1 MAKETPEKR
10 SLHHSRQRK
19 AKRQHALNKVAKQLS
34 RVDEGDYECDNKEN
48 SGETMDRRVAV
59 DVNKEMSSMKSP
71 ESKKDKKKSPDETNT
86 GIKRKK
92 KQFKHILTKVMNE
105 HQQ

>member
-1 MAKETPEKR
+1 M
-10 SLHHSRQRK
+10 
-19 AKRQHALNKVAKQLS
+19 
-34 RVDEGDYECDNKEN
+34 
-48 SGETMDRRVAV
+48 AV